1 MCALENIIMNHDEG
15 QDDNDLEKIV
25 LNCSKLSNYGR
36 RFDARAASKLQK
48 HHSRSTLEKWQIDK
62 KFALERT
69 HNDNYCVN

>member
-1 MCALENIIMNHDEG
+1 MCALENIIMNHDDG

-36 RFDARAASKLQK
+36 RFDARAALKLQK
-48 HHSRSTLEKWQIDK
+48 HHSRSTLEKRQIDK

-69 HNDNYCVN
+69 QDNYCVVN